1 MKYVQECKGEFNTI
15 HRFFFNLTIKLIECN
30 NSKFLRRNI
39 KNVFSISKSDNTK
52 LVQNIH
58 YAIRH
63 ATDLKDKH

>member
-1 MKYVQECKGEFNTI
+1 MYRNVKGNLI
-15 HRFFFNLTIKLIECN
+15 QSIVFFFNLTIKFIECN

-39 KNVFSISKSDNTK
+39 KKNVFSISKSDNTK